1 MLRPGFQAQPGFGGL
16 HSAEAEGYRCPVKTL
31 DPQLM
36 VATPSGYMVYDDGD
50 IVSVHDYTHWSFN
63 PFWHLQAHFERVT
76 RETRYRKKVRL
87 AVNNA

>member
-1 MLRPGFQAQPGFGGL
+1 M
-16 HSAEAEGYRCPVKTL
+16 KTL
-31 DPQLM
+31 DRQLV

-50 IVSVHDYTHWSFN
+50 IVSVHDCYHWSFN

-76 RETRYRKKVRL
+76 RETRHRKKVRL